1 MSNLVQALLDKYME
15 LQSVLS
21 SGATSKISDQRAFF
35 NKFNTVSPF
44 IYNLLNINGLT
55 PKFPAPGYKGT
66 NPLTDLRNCLTGLQG
81 ALRSLDGNTKIK
93 LPPPPPPGWKPP
105 PGFTPPVTNIKDAL
119 TAIDGVIAM
128 IPANTTAPPPT
139 LSSTGKPVVDKTA
152 SAATA
157 AAAAQAEAAAK
168 AAKEAAEQQR
178 KSASAATAATAAAAE
193 QQRKS
198 ASAATA
204 ATAAAAEQ
212 QRISTTLSGLKTSLQ
227 GVQTA
232 IQGGGG
238 ASGSSANPVA
248 SAVAALNS
256 VKLSN
261 IPKEVLTNSA
271 KATVA
276 QAIVTLKQLK
286 EHQKFVSTRVNA
298 AVKAINAAATKKGG
312 SRKNNFTRSR
322 KGGSARKRTRSR
334 R

>member
-21 SGATSKISDQRAFF
+21 SGVTSKISDQRAFF
-35 NKFNTVSPF
+35 DKFNTVSPF
-44 IYNLLNINGLT
+44 IYTLLNINGLT

-81 ALRSLDGNTKIK
+81 ALRSLDGNTNIK

-119 TAIDGVIAM
+119 TAMDAVIAM
-128 IPANTTAPPPT
+128 IPANTTAPTPT
-139 LSSTGKPVVDKTA
+139 LSSTGNPVVDKTA

-157 AAAAQAEAAAK
+157 AAAAQAQAAAK
-168 AAKEAAEQQR
+168 AAKE
-178 KSASAATAATAAAAE
+178 AAE

-248 SAVAALNS
+248 SVVAALNS

-271 KATVA
+271 KGTVNE
-276 QAIVTLKQLK
+276 AIQMLKQLK

-312 SRKNNFTRSR
+312 SRKNNFNRGR

>member
-21 SGATSKISDQRAFF
+21 SGVTSKISDQRAFF
-35 NKFNTVSPF
+35 DKFNTVSPF
-44 IYNLLNINGLT
+44 IYTLLNINGLT

-66 NPLTDLRNCLTGLQG
+66 NPLTDLRICLTGLQG
-81 ALRSLDGNTKIK
+81 ALRSLDGNTTIK

-105 PGFTPPVTNIKDAL
+105 PPQPPPVTNIKDAL
-119 TAIDGVIAM
+119 TAMDAVIAM
-128 IPANTTAPPPT
+128 IPANTTAPTPT
-139 LSSTGKPVVDKTA
+139 LSSTGNPVVDKTA

-157 AAAAQAEAAAK
+157 AAAAQAQAAAK
-168 AAKEAAEQQR
+168 AAKE
-178 KSASAATAATAAAAE
+178 AAE

-261 IPKEVLTNSA
+261 IPRGVLTNSA
-271 KATVA
+271 KGTVNE
-276 QAIVTLKQLK
+276 AIQMLKQLK

-312 SRKNNFTRSR
+312 SRKNNFNRGR

>member
-21 SGATSKISDQRAFF
+21 SGVTSKISDQRAFF
-35 NKFNTVSPF
+35 DKFNTVSPF
-44 IYNLLNINGLT
+44 IYTLLNINGLT

-81 ALRSLDGNTKIK
+81 ALRSLDGNTNIK

-119 TAIDGVIAM
+119 TAMDAVIAM
-128 IPANTTAPPPT
+128 IPANTTAPTPT

-178 KSASAATAATAAAAE
+178 KSASAATAATAAAA
-193 QQRKS
+193 Q
-198 ASAATA
+198 
-204 ATAAAAEQ
+204 Q

-271 KATVA
+271 KGTVNE
-276 QAIVTLKQLK
+276 AIQMLKQLK